1 MLHNEKNRKTN
12 ITLNHNEIHVLSGL
26 LSLVERGEVESRD
39 VVESTIQKI
48 RLKLD
53 LAHIEVIDN
62 EWNSSDYS
70 SVLCGL
76 FNY

>member
-1 MLHNEKNRKTN
+1 MPLHNERNRKTN

-26 LSLVERGEVESRD
+26 LSLVERGEVESD
-39 VVESTIQKI
+39 VVEDSTIKII

-62 EWNSSDYS
+62 E
-70 SVLCGL
+70 
-76 FNY
+76 